1 MIQTRPLFK
10 IQVQVP
16 SSMDLGHTPLG
27 ARRVAMVGTGSFEGD
42 RVRGTVLPG
51 PNGDWLLQRND
62 GVMVLDVRLT
72 LETDDGAYIH
82 MRYNGLRHGPAD
94 VMAKVA
100 RGEPVDPKSYYFRI
114 TPTFETSSEKYAWMN
129 KILAVGIGERNASGP
144 NYDIFEIL

>member
-27 ARRVAMVGTGSFEGD
+27 ARRIAMVGEGSFEGE

-72 LETDDGAYIH
+72 LLTDDGAYIH

-94 VMAKVA
+94 VMTKVA
-100 RGEPVDPKSYYFRI
+100 RGEPADPSTYYFRI
-114 TPTFETSSEKYAWMN
+114 APTFETSSEKYAWMN
-129 KILAVGIGERNASGP
+129 KILAVGIGERKPSGP
-144 NYDIFEIL
+144 HYDIFEIL

>member
-1 MIQTRPLFK
+1 
-10 IQVQVP
+10 
-16 SSMDLGHTPLG
+16 
-27 ARRVAMVGTGSFEGD
+27 
-42 RVRGTVLPG
+42 LPG

-100 RGEPVDPKSYYFRI
+100 RGEPVDPNSYYFRI
-114 TPTFETSSEKYAWMN
+114 TPTFETSSEKYGWMN
-129 KILAVGIGERNASGP
+129 KILAVGIGERTASGP

>member
-10 IQVQVP
+10 IQVQVT

-27 ARRVAMVGTGSFEGD
+27 ARRIAMVGEGSFEGE

-72 LETDDGAYIH
+72 LLTDDGAYIH

-100 RGEPVDPKSYYFRI
+100 RGEPADPSTYYFRI
-114 TPTFETSSEKYAWMN
+114 APTFETSSEKYAWMN
-129 KILAVGIGERNASGP
+129 KLLAVGIGERKPSGP
-144 NYDIFEIL
+144 HYDIFEIL